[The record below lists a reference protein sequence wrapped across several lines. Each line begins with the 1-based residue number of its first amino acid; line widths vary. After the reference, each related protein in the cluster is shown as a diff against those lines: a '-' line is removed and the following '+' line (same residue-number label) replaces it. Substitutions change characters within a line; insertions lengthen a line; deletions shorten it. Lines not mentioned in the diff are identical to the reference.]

1 MPISNAEKQAR
12 FRKKEELNKLISQVY
27 RECQLTVTRPYLRTT
42 SADLEAQ
49 LREAASLPSGWTDED
64 LKRADT
70 RIRNIRGDILGTGDP
85 LGGDVHDG
93 RNGFQEFRTTPNP
106 QKWMAEI
113 KKAESDTI
121 ALASHLISALEL
133 SQLRNEDRAA
143 ALMEAV
149 RHVGRA
155 LANSS
160 SDGQS
165 DAMAVCLTTV
175 NPHYDRPDW
184 FINRLANWLR
194 SRLDDN
200 TRNALRARLMNADGG
215 GCFGRSSGGAFGAKG
230 TLPYIKG

>member
-12 FRKKEELNKLISQVY
+12 FRKKEELDKYVGQIC
-27 RECQLTVTRPYLRTT
+27 RECQITVSLPYLRTT

-49 LREAASLPSGWTDED
+49 LREAASLPSGWTDKD
-64 LKRADT
+64 LELAYT
-70 RIRNIRGDILGTGDP
+70 RIHNIRGDIFGTGDP
-85 LGGDVHDG
+85 LGVDVNNG
-93 RNGFQEFRTTPNP
+93 RNASQEFMSTPNP
-106 QKWMAEI
+106 QKWITEI
-113 KKAESDTI
+113 KKAERDTI
-121 ALASHLISALEL
+121 ALAVHLVSALEL

-165 DAMAVCLTTV
+165 DAMAICLASV

-184 FINRLANWLR
+184 FIKRLAGWLR
-194 SRLDDN
+194 TRLDESS
-200 TRNALRARLMNADGG
+200 TKKL
-215 GCFGRSSGGAFGAKG
+215 GRSLNEAH
-230 TLPYIKG
+230 PEI